1 MPTRR
6 AVSERLEQLR
16 AELAASA
23 SLPAAERERLERL
36 IADVR
41 EHVDLERHEPHTLAD
56 RLQDATSQFEESHPR
71 LTLAIGAVA
80 EALARL
86 GI

>member
-1 MPTRR
+1 MATQR
-6 AVSERLEQLR
+6 ALSERLEQLR
-16 AELAASA
+16 RELASSA
-23 SLPAAERERLERL
+23 SLSAGDRQQL

-41 EHVDLERHEPHTLAD
+41 DHIELERHEPQSLAD
-56 RLQDATSQFEESHPR
+56 RLQEATSHFEQSHPR

-80 EALARL
+80 EALSRL

>member
-23 SLPAAERERLERL
+23 SLSPAERDRLEQL

-41 EHVDLERHEPHTLAD
+41 EHVEHERHEPQSIAD
-56 RLQDATSQFEESHPR
+56 RLQDATSQFEETHPR

-80 EALARL
+80 EALSRL

>member
-1 MPTRR
+1 MATRR

-16 AELAASA
+16 RELAASA
-23 SLPAAERERLERL
+23 SLSAADRERLEQL

-41 EHVDLERHEPHTLAD
+41 DHNERDEPESSLGD
-56 RLQDATSQFEESHPR
+56 RLQEAMSHLEETHPR

-80 EALARL
+80 DALAAI

>member
-1 MPTRR
+1 MATRR
-6 AVSERLEQLR
+6 AVSERLEHLSR
-16 AELAASA
+16 ELAASA
-23 SLPAAERERLERL
+23 SLSAADRERLEQL

-41 EHVDLERHEPHTLAD
+41 DHNDRDEHEASLSD
-56 RLQDATSQFEESHPR
+56 RLQEAMSHLEESHPR

-80 EALARL
+80 DALAAI

>member
-1 MPTRR
+1 MATRR

-16 AELAASA
+16 RELAASS
-23 SLPAAERERLERL
+23 SLSAADRERLEQL

-41 EHVDLERHEPHTLAD
+41 DHNERDEHEPSLAD
-56 RLQDATSQFEESHPR
+56 RLQEAMSNLEEDHPR
-71 LTLAIGAVA
+71 LTLAIGKVA
-80 EALARL
+80 DALAAI

>member
-1 MPTRR
+1 MATRR

-23 SLPAAERERLERL
+23 SLAPAERARLERL

-41 EHVDLERHEPHTLAD
+41 EHIELERHGSESLAD
-56 RLQDATSQFEESHPR
+56 RLQDATNHFEQTHPR

>member
-1 MPTRR
+1 MATRR
-6 AVSERLEQLR
+6 ALSERLEQLR
-16 AELAASA
+16 RELAASA
-23 SLPAAERERLERL
+23 SLSAADRKRLEQL

-41 EHVDLERHEPHTLAD
+41 EHAEQEQPEPQSLAD
-56 RLQDATSQFEESHPR
+56 RLQDATSHFEETHPR

-80 EALARL
+80 EALSKL

>member
-1 MPTRR
+1 
-6 AVSERLEQLR
+6 
-16 AELAASA
+16 
-23 SLPAAERERLERL
+23 
-36 IADVR
+36 VR
-41 EHVDLERHEPHTLAD
+41 DHIDDERHEPESLAD
-56 RLQDATSQFEESHPR
+56 RLQDATSHFEQTHPR